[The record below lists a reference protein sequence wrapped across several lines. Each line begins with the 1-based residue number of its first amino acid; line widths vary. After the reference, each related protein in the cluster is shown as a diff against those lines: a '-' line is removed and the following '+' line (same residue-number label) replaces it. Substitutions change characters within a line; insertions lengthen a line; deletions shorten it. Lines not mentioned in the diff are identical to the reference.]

1 MDRPLRIVVTTDWYA
16 PETGGGAERVVH
28 EVSRRLVAR
37 GHRVTIVATDAR
49 GGGRFADQGGADV
62 ITVHAVDL
70 SGLLRAQAG
79 IAPGLPGA
87 VGRALRQRPD
97 VVWAHSLQFQ
107 TTAVAAAEARMLGVP
122 MVLTAHIGPLT
133 GVRGAAGVLARSHEA
148 TLGRLILW
156 SAARVIAVSESV
168 RRHVHELSPRTPV
181 DVVPNGI
188 DTDRFRPVEPRV
200 VLGRTRVRLGCLGRL
215 VANKGPDLA
224 ISALAACVRSGVD
237 AQLSFAGT
245 GPEQGRLDDLAH
257 RLDVA
262 DRVSLEGF
270 RSDPEAWL
278 QGIDI
283 LLRPSTTEGMPL
295 GVLEAMA
302 SGVLVVASAIPGNI
316 DVVMD
321 GQTGLLAPSGDADA
335 FARAICR
342 LLADTALA
350 DRLRSAAIA
359 FAADHSWDRT
369 TELTEASLLRALARR
384 VA

>member
-62 ITVHAVDL
+62 ITVPAVDL

-87 VGRALRQRPD
+87 VGRALRRRPD

-107 TTAVAAAEARMLGVP
+107 TTAIAAAESRMLGIP
-122 MVLTAHIGPLT
+122 MVLSAHIGPLT

-156 SAARVIAVSESV
+156 SASRVIAVSESV
-168 RRHVHELSPRTPV
+168 RRHVHGLSPRTPV

-188 DTDRFRPVEPRV
+188 DTDRFRPEPRAA
-200 VLGRTRVRLGCLGRL
+200 LGRRVRLGCLGRL
-215 VANKGPDLA
+215 VANKGPDVA
-224 ISALAACVRSGVD
+224 IAALAACVHSGVD

-262 DRVSLEGF
+262 DRVSFEGF

-302 SGVLVVASAIPGNI
+302 TGVLVVASAIPGNI
-316 DVVMD
+316 DVVTD
-321 GQTGLLAPSGDADA
+321 GRTGILAPSGDADA

-342 LLADTALA
+342 LLADTEFA
-350 DRLRSAAIA
+350 DRLRSGALA

-384 VA
+384 AA